1 MTQDLRLIFGDRVV
15 VKFTTGSEVK
25 TLTGRWCNVC
35 KKNAELV
42 KKHGT
47 MQKAK
52 VPEHHWAIP
61 RAIWKEM
68 QALSAGKQVE
78 KQANLDGVVQKFC
91 GPREFTREGLRD
103 AITKLIACDDQV
115 SNYYT
120 LIG

>member
-1 MTQDLRLIFGDRVV
+1 FFTGGNSSCRHHIRQHYDLYKER
-15 VKFTTGSEVK
+15 
-25 TLTGRWCNVC
+25 C
-35 KKNAELV
+35 K
-42 KKHGT
+42 
-47 MQKAK
+47 KAK
-52 VPEHHWAIP
+52 VPKHHWAIP